1 MDTTILLKIK
11 LEKGRQNVFKK
22 SRPCL
27 VESCPNNAIGS
38 HVLQQEG
45 ILNNIADNTNHFYSI
60 NLRSVFNMKE
70 NDLFEIK
77 KLGINDCYK
86 FPGFC
91 NLHDSQIFKLIET
104 HPIDFSNP
112 KSLQLFSYRT
122 ICLEYRKKEI
132 DLELVKNKL
141 DVYKEVFPDKLHY
154 VDFRPAEIAIKDLMF
169 YKTEFETDLNNNS
182 NSNFDLTLI
191 ELPLKKVCFSS
202 TLSIY
207 DKNNEHTFEYDKYG
221 AERTEPLAASVLNY
235 FPYNN
240 KSYLIVATHKKYFC
254 NWTRDLIKNLQNKI
268 DIDKTIS
275 DLLTYRLGLWGIAPE
290 IFESISKDKIEKF
303 KLASHLHSDDHEYTI
318 KSDFNL
324 FD

>member
-1 MDTTILLKIK
+1 MDATILLKDK
-11 LEKGRQNVFKK
+11 LEKGRQKVFKK

-38 HVLQQEG
+38 HVLQQAG
-45 ILNNIADNTNHFYSI
+45 ILNNIADTTNHFYSI

-91 NLHDSQIFKLIET
+91 NPHDTEIFKLIET

-122 ICLEYRKKEI
+122 VCLEYRKKEI
-132 DLELVKNKL
+132 YLELVKNKL

-169 YKTEFETDLNNNS
+169 YKTEFEK
-182 NSNFDLTLI
+182 
-191 ELPLKKVCFSS
+191 EM
-202 TLSIY
+202 
-207 DKNNEHTFEYDKYG
+207 
-221 AERTEPLAASVLNY
+221 
-235 FPYNN
+235 
-240 KSYLIVATHKKYFC
+240 
-254 NWTRDLIKNLQNKI
+254 
-268 DIDKTIS
+268 
-275 DLLTYRLGLWGIAPE
+275 LLGSLGILYCR
-290 IFESISKDKIEKF
+290 KMTK
-303 KLASHLHSDDHEYTI
+303 
-318 KSDFNL
+318 
-324 FD
+324 